1 MKRSQGKRV
10 SGKEGGNARPQ
21 SQKGDVTYRVVKL
34 KPARGP
40 KPGQSLD
47 AYLYGRDMGHKR
59 DMATSRRQE
68 GL

>member
-1 MKRSQGKRV
+1 MQFGKVPKKGER
-10 SGKEGGNARPQ
+10 KWQKMPEGM
-21 SQKGDVTYRVVKL
+21 YRVIKL

-47 AYLYGRDMGHKR
+47 AYLYGRDMGHRR
-59 DMATSRRQE
+59 DMAKARRQE

>member
-10 SGKEGGNARPQ
+10 SGK
-21 SQKGDVTYRVVKL
+21 SQKGDVAYRVVKL

-40 KPGQSLD
+40 KPGQSMD
-47 AYLYGRDMGHKR
+47 AYLYGRDMGHAEAK
-59 DMATSRRQE
+59 AAYRRKN